1 MKKGKDGF
9 YCRYVKRVLDI
20 AFALLTMVTFSWL
33 FAVVALIVLLE
44 FGSPVIFKQGRPGK
58 NERIFTL
65 YKFRTM
71 TEKRDDNGDL
81 LPDQIRLT
89 RLGLFLRRT
98 SLDELPQLLN
108 VVRGDMS
115 IVGPRPLMVRYLPY
129 YTNEERHRHDVRPGL
144 TGLAQINGR
153 NSVKWE
159 EKFDMDLNYTKCVSF
174 ADDFRIVAATI
185 KTVTTRKNV
194 DVGSFV
200 EKNGIAY
207 RALDVERIHAASEL
221 IKGA

>member
-9 YCRYVKRVLDI
+9 YCRYIKRVLDTT
-20 AFALLTMVTFSWL
+20 FALLAMIVLSWL
-33 FAVVALIVLLE
+33 YALIAVAIRAQM
-44 FGSPVIFKQGRPGK
+44 GGPVIFRQERPGK
-58 NERIFTL
+58 NEKIFKL

-71 TEKRDDNGDL
+71 TEKRDENGNL
-81 LPDQIRLT
+81 MPDEIRLT
-89 RLGLFLRRT
+89 RLGLFLRST

-108 VVRGDMS
+108 IVRGDMA

-129 YTNEERHRHDVRPGL
+129 YTKEERHRHDVRPGL

-159 EKFDMDLNYTKCVSF
+159 EKFDMDLNYIKCVSF
-174 ADDFRIVAATI
+174 TNDFRIIAATI
-185 KTVTTRKNV
+185 KAVATRRNI
-194 DVGSFV
+194 DVGSFI

-207 RALDVERIHAASEL
+207 RALDVERVHTASEL
-221 IKGA
+221 PKGA